1 MDHPLPRTCSLS
13 LAAQFDRSRKRDG
26 RALRDAALAATLAPR
41 FVIEGVT
48 PSVEGGRFPVKRIVG
63 DTLTVEADAFGE
75 GHDRI
80 AVALR
85 WKREDERNWRET
97 RMEWLG
103 NDRWRA
109 AFKLQTHG
117 VYLFTI
123 EAWRDEFAIYRD
135 HLAKKQAAGVVEP
148 VDIEEG
154 RRLINRLI
162 ERPDALLDGSLA
174 DIAERLTRLEG
185 GDAVALLLDTETSQ
199 AAAAADPRAHRVT
212 LERSVYVEAERKEA
226 GFASW
231 YELFPRSQSND
242 PARHGTFDDVIR
254 RLPAIAGMGFDVL
267 YMPPIHPIGLTNRKG
282 PNNTLT
288 AGPDD
293 PGSPYAIGSAAG
305 GHDAIHPELG
315 TFDDFH
321 RLVEACASHGMEVAL
336 DIAIQASP
344 DHPWLKQHP
353 DWFDWLPDGT
363 IRFAENPPKK
373 YEDIVNVDF
382 YAAGA
387 KPALWEA
394 LRDVFLFWIGHGVK
408 LFRVDNPHTKPL
420 PFWEWL
426 IADIRRQ
433 HPEVVFLAEAF
444 TTPKVTYRL
453 AKIGYN
459 QSYTYFTW
467 RNSKQELQDYFTE
480 LSHGAPRD
488 FFRPHLFVNT
498 PDINPDFLQDAPRA
512 AFLIRAVLA
521 TTLSG
526 LWGMYNG
533 FEICEGRPDARRK
546 EYADS
551 EKYQLVAWDWDRPG
565 NIISEIAALN
575 RIRRENPA
583 LQSHLTTAFHNA
595 WNDQIL
601 YYEKATPDR
610 SNVLLIMVNLDPH
623 HAQECHF
630 EVPLWNFGL
639 PDDGT
644 VIVEDLL
651 HGYRFP
657 WSGKTHWIRLDPAQ
671 MPFAIWR
678 LTLPNGE

>member
-1 MDHPLPRTCSLS
+1 MKTLS
-13 LAAQFDRSRKRDG
+13 EQSEKHHSNDE
-26 RALRDAALAATLAPR
+26 RALQATVAVIAATQAPR
-41 FVIEGVT
+41 FIIEGVT
-48 PSVEGGRFPVKRIVG
+48 PCVTGGIFPIKRIVG
-63 DTLTVEADAFGE
+63 DTVVVEADAFGE

-85 WKREDERNWRET
+85 WKRDGERNWRET
-97 RMEWLG
+97 RMQWLG

-109 AFKLQTHG
+109 AFTLDSVG
-117 VYLFTI
+117 VHVFTI

-135 HLAKKQAAGVVEP
+135 HLAKKCAAGVVQP

-154 RRLINRLI
+154 RRLLIRLV

-174 DIAERLTRLEG
+174 DIADRVAHLDADEG
-185 GDAVALLLDTETSQ
+185 VALLLDAETSL
-199 AAAAADPRAHRVT
+199 AAAAADPRAQRVT
-212 LERSVYVEAERKEA
+212 LERPIPVEAERKAA

-242 PARHGTFDDVIR
+242 PLRHGTFDDVIR
-254 RLPAIAGMGFDVL
+254 RLPAIQKMGFDVL

-282 PNNTLT
+282 PNNTLK
-288 AGPDD
+288 AEPGD
-293 PGSPYAIGSAAG
+293 PGSPYAIGSREG

-315 TFDDFH
+315 SFDDFH
-321 RLVEACASHGMEVAL
+321 RLIEACALHGMEVAL

-353 DWFDWLPDGT
+353 EWFDWLPDGT

-382 YAAGA
+382 YAEGS
-387 KPALWEA
+387 KPSLWEA

-426 IADIRRQ
+426 IADIRRD
-433 HPEVVFLAEAF
+433 HPDVIFLAEAF
-444 TTPKVTYRL
+444 TTPKVTYHL
-453 AKIGYN
+453 AKIGFN

-467 RNSKQELQDYFTE
+467 RNAKYELIDYFSE
-480 LSHGAPRD
+480 LAHGAPCD
-488 FFRPHLFVNT
+488 VFRPHLFVNT
-498 PDINPDFLQDAPRA
+498 PDINPDFLQDAPRS
-512 AFLIRAVLA
+512 AFLIRAALA

-533 FEICEGRPDARRK
+533 FELCEGRPDARRK

-551 EKYQLVAWDWDRPG
+551 EKYQIVAWDWERPG
-565 NIISEIAALN
+565 NIIDEIGKLN
-575 RIRRENPA
+575 RIRSENPA
-583 LQSHLTTAFHNA
+583 LHSHLTTEFHNA
-595 WNDQIL
+595 WNDNIIL
-601 YYEKATPDR
+601 YEKASPDR
-610 SNVLLIMVNLDPH
+610 SNVVLVIVNLDPH
-623 HAQECHF
+623 HAQDCHF
-630 EVPLWNFGL
+630 EVPLWKFGL

-644 VIVEDLL
+644 VVVEDLM

-657 WSGKTHWIRLDPAQ
+657 WTGKTHWIRLDPAQ

-678 LTLPNGE
+678 LALPQGE